1 VLLKWPLCNGMK
13 TGYTNAAGR
22 CLISSAY
29 YDGRHLISLIFNDKQ
44 VWDDS
49 YRMLN
54 WGLASMGA
62 D

>member
-1 VLLKWPLCNGMK
+1 MK
-13 TGYTNAAGR
+13 TGYTNAAGH

-29 YDGRHLISLIFNDKQ
+29 YRGRHLISLIFDDKE

-49 YRMLN
+49 YKMLN
-54 WGLASMGA
+54 WGLAGSGA